1 MYCARKEEG
10 KPEQEKGFEQWDFG
24 FDLIEQ
30 KGPRENVRNR
40 LLRWVSVQNN
50 RGSPVYRWPKAL
62 VEKSLCN
69 LSQDGALAQVTYG
82 VALDHV

>member
-1 MYCARKEEG
+1 MITVKKCLHQLLGGFQCRHHVLRTEEEG

-50 RGSPVYRWPKAL
+50 PGFSRLPMA
-62 VEKSLCN
+62 
-69 LSQDGALAQVTYG
+69 
-82 VALDHV
+82 